1 MYIPSFIPP
10 DKIYHKPLR
19 NEKVKQKNKK
29 SETTCKKLP
38 HFFSIDSIRQLSD

>member
-19 NEKVKQKNKK
+19 NEKVKQKIKK
-29 SETTCKKLP
+29 RDNLLKVAS
-38 HFFSIDSIRQLSD
+38 FFSRLIQLGS